1 MIALSLRKQVRAIV
15 EEARIKGPKQSWRLP
30 AKPTV
35 PNSQKGR
42 FSYKAPEFR
51 QDPKEVWADEI
62 TQSIA
67 EGVLEA
73 TDGGFLEIA
82 FLRARS
88 AADWESRHCEPGI
101 YLRLFRLVAKLT
113 EEHGR
118 EKAKTKMATEAERL
132 KEIQEKLHE
141 LTKEMLDL
149 RKHKHARSLLGV
161 IEQISAELTP
171 KRVQLPL
178 ELPKNDQ

>member
-15 EEARIKGPKQSWRLP
+15 EEARLIGPRQQWH
-30 AKPTV
+30 V
-35 PNSQKGR
+35 PNKPVVPESRKGR
-42 FSYKAPEFR
+42 FCYSSAEFR
-51 QDPKEVWADEI
+51 QDPKELWADEI
-62 TQSIA
+62 TQHFA

-73 TDGGFLEIA
+73 TDQGFLAIA
-82 FLRARS
+82 FLRART

-101 YLRLFRLVAKLT
+101 YLQLFKLVAKLT

-118 EKAKTKMATEAERL
+118 GKVRTKMTEAERL
-132 KEIQEKLHE
+132 KAAQEKLHE
-141 LTKEMLDL
+141 ITKEMLDL

-171 KRVQLPL
+171 RRVQLPL
-178 ELPKNDQ
+178 EIPKGEQ